1 MKKLL
6 ALLLALMMVLT
17 LTLVSCKNDKNNE
30 DSSDDLNFDFEDPTN
45 KPTDENGSEK
55 PTDENGN
62 KETDASDFTATS
74 GKAYILHPVKVR
86 ETAKLSSK
94 ASVGVAAWG
103 AEVDRLETNGTWTK
117 IKFKDSTTGTEKTG
131 YVLDEILTGD
141 KKQVTLIKLETP
153 VAATINGLGTKTDG
167 TPYTLNVR
175 TTPWNCSKSEEY
187 ANVNVLAN
195 IGNEK
200 YQVKDG
206 DAVQKLGTTEDGKWV
221 WITFTKTVD
230 GVETVEYGFCSV
242 DFVKVEGEEP
252 PVQEP
257 DNTPTVN
264 PEPII

>member
-17 LTLVSCKNDKNNE
+17 LTLVSCNKDKENE

-45 KPTDENGSEK
+45 KPTDENGSEQ
-55 PTDENGN
+55 PTDENGD
-62 KETDASDFTATS
+62 KATDASDFTATS

-141 KKQVTLIKLETP
+141 KKQVTLVKLETP
-153 VAATINGLGTKTDG
+153 VAATISGLGTKTDG

-257 DNTPTVN
+257 DKTPTVN

>member
-17 LTLVSCKNDKNNE
+17 LTLVSCTNDKDNE
-30 DSSDDLNFDFEDPTN
+30 DNSDGLDFDFEDPTN
-45 KPTDENGSEK
+45 KPTDENGSEQ
-55 PTDENGN
+55 PTDENGD
-62 KETDASDFTATS
+62 KATDASDFTATS

-86 ETAKLSSK
+86 ENAKLSSK

-141 KKQVTLIKLETP
+141 KKQVTLVKLETP
-153 VAATINGLGTKTDG
+153 VDATINGLGTKTDG

-230 GVETVEYGFCSV
+230 GVEKVEYGFCSV

>member
-17 LTLVSCKNDKNNE
+17 LTLVSCDKDKGNE
-30 DSSDDLNFDFEDPTN
+30 DSSDDLDFNFEDPTN

-141 KKQVTLIKLETP
+141 KKQVTLVKLETP
-153 VAATINGLGTKTDG
+153 VDATISGLGTKTDG

-252 PVQEP
+252 PVQDP

>member
-17 LTLVSCKNDKNNE
+17 LTLVSCNKDKENE

-45 KPTDENGSEK
+45 KPTDENGSDK
-55 PTDENGN
+55 VTDENGD

-252 PVQEP
+252 PVQDP

>member
-30 DSSDDLNFDFEDPTN
+30 DSSDDLDFNFEDPTN

-252 PVQEP
+252 PVQDP
-257 DNTPTVN
+257 DNTPSVN

>member
-17 LTLVSCKNDKNNE
+17 LTLVSCNKDKENE

-45 KPTDENGSEK
+45 KPTDENGSEQ
-55 PTDENGN
+55 PTDENGD
-62 KETDASDFTATS
+62 KATDASDFTATS

-141 KKQVTLIKLETP
+141 KKQVTLVKLETP

-252 PVQEP
+252 PVQDP